1 MKKCMMLF
9 VMVMSFFAMI
19 SAGSPQ
25 VSAQCPRVANCPR
38 VADCP
43 HVCPVDSTVRC
54 PRVANCPRVADCP
67 RVCPVDSTVRCPRV
81 ANCPR
86 VADCPQVCLREGKR
100 CPKSCAPC
108 RPYHRRGC
116 RR

>member
-43 HVCPVDSTVRC
+43 
-54 PRVANCPRVADCP
+54 

-86 VADCPQVCLREGKR
+86 IADCPQVCPREGKR

>member
-9 VMVMSFFAMI
+9 VMVMSFVAMI
-19 SAGSPQ
+19 FAGSPQ
-25 VSAQCPRVANCPR
+25 ASAQYPR

-43 HVCPVDSTVRC
+43 
-54 PRVANCPRVADCP
+54 RVAACP

-81 ANCPR
+81 A
-86 VADCPQVCLREGKR
+86 DCPQVCPRQGKR
-100 CPKSCAPC
+100 CQKVGTPC
-108 RPYHRRGC
+108 GRPRYQRGC